1 MNKTQLAEAIAA
13 ETGLTRSMSLKAVD
27 AVFEAIAD
35 SLVQGEKVVLVG
47 FGAFEVRQRKGRVGR
62 NPQTGEPVEVPAR
75 RVPAFS
81 AGKLLKERVG

>member
-1 MNKTQLAEAIAA
+1 
-13 ETGLTRSMSLKAVD
+13 MSLKAVD